1 MRNPELLERRL
12 NKLQS
17 IFKHLHFLVNRHDAS
32 KKEFESTIKTG
43 EEMLE
48 EVSAQIER
56 EMGTTRNG

>member
-12 NKLQS
+12 TKLNS
-17 IFKHLHFLVNRHDAS
+17 VFKHLYFLVNRHDAS

-43 EEMLE
+43 EEIVE
-48 EVSAQIER
+48 EVAAQIER

>member
-1 MRNPELLERRL
+1 MRNPELLERRIT
-12 NKLQS
+12 KLQS

-32 KKEFESTIKTG
+32 KVEFEDTIKTG